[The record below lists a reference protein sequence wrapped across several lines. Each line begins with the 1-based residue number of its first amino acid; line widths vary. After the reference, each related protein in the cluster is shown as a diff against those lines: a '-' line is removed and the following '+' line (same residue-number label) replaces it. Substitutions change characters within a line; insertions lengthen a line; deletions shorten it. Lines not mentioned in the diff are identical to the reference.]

1 MEWSNATRAGMHRVM
16 WCWGLAMAVV
26 MPGLAGAQVQ
36 RSMINPSL
44 ELPALTAPNPANG
57 CYVEVSSATVPGW
70 STTHPTA
77 NGSGNCTSPTA
88 ATAAPLIELW
98 RSNFSSGSGG
108 AVVAAQG
115 NNFAELNA
123 EAASRLYQNV
133 CLINGESFNW
143 KFSHRGRVANA
154 PTTNKYDVAN
164 FVVGAST
171 VVALVSTS
179 NAGTFLTPTPATVTG
194 TPHAGNTT
202 WIDYSGTYTYSG
214 TTGVNS
220 LGFEAV
226 STGSGSV
233 TVGNFLDNIQIQ
245 LAPFV
250 EFVQSSSSAVE
261 AAGNNL
267 PQIRVNGTVFTS
279 MTVTVTITGGT
290 AARGA
295 TGATNVD
302 YTTAGGSATLT
313 MTIPAGVYD
322 GTAAT
327 GSLFT
332 VPVTI
337 VDNTTVQA
345 NRTIQFQL
353 QASAS
358 TPKTYLLNS
367 SSSCGASAQAT
378 SIYTIIDDDAGVA
391 VTKNVTSKTAVA
403 GNPSQ
408 FDIVY
413 TVLVKNTSSTN
424 TASYSLTDTP
434 QFDSDVSIVSAFFTK
449 NGGSSSTLPGVT
461 PWTLQPSGG
470 SIAGGGT
477 DTYVVTIRGQV
488 ARGGGTGNDA
498 CTTPGSS
505 GNGLQNSVS
514 ATYKASDGSSPTMNA
529 DACSNTPT
537 PGWVTLSKTLNGRAI
552 AGDQAQVRIYAG
564 GILANSAST
573 SGATTPATATTGV
586 RIFASGSVIDLRET
600 ILQGGTTATA
610 PSTNYATAITCSNAA
625 AGSTTVLPS
634 GTGSASGTEQ
644 AWSGIALAA
653 GDDISCTI
661 TNTPKP
667 QSVDL
672 SITKTD
678 GATTATAGAQTTYT
692 IVAANGGPA
701 TAVNA
706 LVKDVPDPV
715 HLTACQVSTQCS
727 VTTGTATCPT
737 AANLTMA
744 NLSTSGVQIPLMA
757 AGSTIQFQVTC
768 TVQ

>member
-1 MEWSNATRAGMHRVM
+1 MEWLNATRADMRRLM
-16 WCWGLAMAVV
+16 WCWVWAVAIV
-26 MPGLAGAQVQ
+26 IPGLAGAQVQ
-36 RSMINPSL
+36 RSMINPGFESPVL
-44 ELPALTAPNPANG
+44 SPGA
-57 CYVEVSSATVPGW
+57 CYVQVPSTSVPGW
-70 STTHPTA
+70 ETTHPSA
-77 NGSGNCTSPTA
+77 LGSGSCTSPLASTG
-88 ATAAPLIELW
+88 PLIELW
-98 RSNFSSGSGG
+98 SSVFFGVTARAGK
-108 AVVAAQG
+108 
-115 NNFAELNA
+115 NFAELNA
-123 EAASRLYQNV
+123 QQSSRIYQNV
-133 CLINGESFNW
+133 CLIQGESFNW
-143 KFSHRGRVANA
+143 RFSHRGRQSATIA
-154 PTTNKYDVAN
+154 DVAA
-164 FVVGAST
+164 FKVGASQEIVRVGTTSDGTTSAPIPSAGIT
-171 VVALVSTS
+171 VAS
-179 NAGTFLTPTPATVTG
+179 G
-194 TPHAGNTT
+194 GNG
-202 WIDYSGTYTYSG
+202 WADYSGTYSYAG

-220 LGFEAV
+220 LGFESI
-226 STGSGSV
+226 STAGGNQS
-233 TVGNFLDNIQIQ
+233 VGNFLDNIQIE

-267 PQIRVNGTVFTS
+267 PQIRINGTVFS
-279 MTVTVTITGGT
+279 PMTVTVAIAGGT
-290 AARGA
+290 ATRGA
-295 TGATNVD
+295 TGNTNVD

-313 MTIPAGVYD
+313 MTIPAGIYD

-327 GSLFT
+327 NSLFT
-332 VPVTI
+332 LPVTI
-337 VDNTTVQA
+337 VDNTTVQS

-353 QASAS
+353 QASTA
-358 TPKTYLLNS
+358 TPKAYLLNS
-367 SSSCGASAQAT
+367 SSSCGAAAQTA

-391 VTKNVTSKTAVA
+391 VTKNVTSKTQVA

-413 TVLVKNTSSTN
+413 TVTVKNTSASN

-434 QFDSDVSIVSAFFTK
+434 QFDSDVSVVSASYTK
-449 NGGSSSTLPGVT
+449 NGGSSTSLSGAA
-461 PWTLQPSGG
+461 PWTLQSNWG
-470 SIAGGGT
+470 SIVGGGT
-477 DTYVVTIRGQV
+477 DTYVVTVRGQV
-488 ARGGGTGNDA
+488 ARGGSGTGNDA

-505 GNGLQNSVS
+505 GHGLQNSVS
-514 ATYKASDGSSPTMNA
+514 ATYKATSGSNPVVNA

-537 PGWVTLSKTLNGRAI
+537 PGWVALSKTLNGRAI

-573 SGATTPATATTGV
+573 SGTTTPATATTGV
-586 RIFASGSVIDLRET
+586 QVFASGSVIDLRET

-634 GTGSASGTEQ
+634 GSGSASGTEQ

-661 TNTPKP
+661 TNVLNAT
-667 QSVDL
+667 DL

-678 GATTATAGAQTTYT
+678 GVTTTTAGAQTTYT

-706 LVKDVPDPV
+706 LVKDSPDPA
-715 HLTACQVSTQCS
+715 HLTACQVSAQCS
-727 VTTGTATCPT
+727 VIAGTATCPT

-744 NLSTSGVQIPLMA
+744 NLSTSGVQIPSMA
-757 AGSTIQFQVTC
+757 AGSKIQFQVTC

>member
-1 MEWSNATRAGMHRVM
+1 
-16 WCWGLAMAVV
+16 
-26 MPGLAGAQVQ
+26 
-36 RSMINPSL
+36 
-44 ELPALTAPNPANG
+44 
-57 CYVEVSSATVPGW
+57 
-70 STTHPTA
+70 
-77 NGSGNCTSPTA
+77 
-88 ATAAPLIELW
+88 
-98 RSNFSSGSGG
+98 
-108 AVVAAQG
+108 
-115 NNFAELNA
+115 
-123 EAASRLYQNV
+123 
-133 CLINGESFNW
+133 
-143 KFSHRGRVANA
+143 
-154 PTTNKYDVAN
+154 
-164 FVVGAST
+164 
-171 VVALVSTS
+171 
-179 NAGTFLTPTPATVTG
+179 
-194 TPHAGNTT
+194 
-202 WIDYSGTYTYSG
+202 
-214 TTGVNS
+214 
-220 LGFEAV
+220 
-226 STGSGSV
+226 
-233 TVGNFLDNIQIQ
+233 
-245 LAPFV
+245 
-250 EFVQSSSSAVE
+250 
-261 AAGNNL
+261 
-267 PQIRVNGTVFTS
+267 

-290 AARGA
+290 ATRGA

-313 MTIPAGVYD
+313 MTIPAGIYD

-337 VDNTTVQA
+337 VDNTTVQP

-353 QASAS
+353 QASTD
-358 TPKTYLLNS
+358 TPKSYLLNS
-367 SSSCGASAQAT
+367 SSSCGAAAQAT

-391 VTKNVTSKTAVA
+391 VTKNVASKTAVA

-413 TVLVKNTSSTN
+413 TVTVNNTSSTN

-434 QFDSDVSIVSAFFTK
+434 QFDSDVSIVSASYAK
-449 NGGSSSTLPGVT
+449 NGGSSTSLSGAA
-461 PWTLQPSGG
+461 PWTLQSSWG
-470 SIAGGGT
+470 SLAGSGT

-488 ARGGGTGNDA
+488 ARNGSTGNDA
-498 CTTPGSS
+498 CTSPGTT
-505 GNGLQNSVS
+505 GKGLQNSVS
-514 ATYKASDGSSPTMNA
+514 ATYQVKSGTNPTVNA

-661 TNTPKP
+661 TNALNAT
-667 QSVDL
+667 DL

-678 GATTATAGAQTTYT
+678 GVTTTTAGAQTTYT

-706 LVKDVPDPV
+706 VVKDAPDPV
-715 HLTACQVSTQCS
+715 HLTACQVSIQCS
-727 VTTGTATCPT
+727 VTNGTATCPT

-744 NLSTSGVQIPLMA
+744 NLTSASGVAIPSLA
-757 AGSTIQFQVTC
+757 AGSKIQFQVTC